1 MLGRPG
7 VLCGQGAGEGASSP
21 VGMRVGE
28 LGQQGRRDA
37 LPVEMAPGAARP
49 PTAAS
54 VLPQRPPSS
63 VASKGL
69 PGLVGR
75 LVTADADPRDET
87 GGAGGRRSQWLCERS
102 TGRCRT
108 KAADTVVLCNP
119 AARWPRPFL
128 PAWPRAGGGA
138 SPSSLVSRAS

>member
-7 VLCGQGAGEGASSP
+7 VLCGQGADELSGRDEGEGARRA
-21 VGMRVGE
+21 GTA
-28 LGQQGRRDA
+28 GRRDA

-54 VLPQRPPSS
+54 VLR
-63 VASKGL
+63 GL
-69 PGLVGR
+69 EG
-75 LVTADADPRDET
+75 TTWADADSRDEA
-87 GGAGGRRSQWLCERS
+87 GGAGVGGGGRRSQWRRGRS

-108 KAADTVVLCNP
+108 KADTVVLCNP

-128 PAWPRAGGGA
+128 PAWPTAGGGA